1 MMKRILSICMCL
13 VVVLTA
19 KAQINIPKVPDPVCA
34 LCGVDLK
41 SNAPHKPGCRWY
53 SPPTNDESSSSS
65 SSSSRPSTPKT
76 SGSTPTMPFENG
88 RCPECG
94 RPCKP
99 LAYINY
105 ENIHSGCRLGEAIR
119 EYNHYSNLWIK
130 AKKRKVRDEAWSKM
144 QDADIKIKEVAEKAL
159 RRGYPVAQTPS
170 YPSSTSASSS
180 SSSSSSP
187 STERIKLSYECNLCK
202 ASVMAYSINEASKEF
217 ADNPWLHKPTCQ
229 SYKPKPG
236 QNPSTSLK
244 DYTPASEHPMV
255 SEPLIDM
262 PVCETSPQFSSINES
277 NIRYE
282 KPASLTGKHQW
293 GEIDEAATL
302 AYFKKIN
309 HGRPISFQDLKYD
322 IERYNHAGGP
332 VVIGIHQPNGRYSWY
347 VFSRQSNGKFA
358 PVDDNINNQTWWT
371 TDRFGRD
378 VKAQTVDV
386 RYEGL
391 GRLVVREYEGGE
403 KFIYNT
409 SGKIITSGRKVSL
422 VQHAVDG
429 KLLVYSEPDEEGGSY
444 RIIDENG
451 HSVASGNS
459 IETYNDA
466 IVVMNDIKGEKRFSI
481 SNWRGEELRIDGFK
495 FFDGIKAYNN
505 EGSYY
510 LLKDNEKGYAVIG
523 RGFRRVGEWYDTEEE
538 AHRAWRDYHP
548 RP

>member
-1 MMKRILSICMCL
+1 MMTKRILSICMCL
-13 VVVLTA
+13 GAVLTA
-19 KAQINIPKVPDPVCA
+19 NAQIPDPGDPVCA

-41 SNAPHKPGCRWY
+41 SNAPHKPGCMWY
-53 SPPTNDESSSSS
+53 SPPTNDESPS
-65 SSSSRPSTPKT
+65 SSSSRPSTPK
-76 SGSTPTMPFENG
+76 PNRPFNERTDVFPDEYG
-88 RCPECG
+88 RGTFRCPECG
-94 RPCKP
+94 NLRHTSSC
-99 LAYINY
+99 
-105 ENIHSGCRLGEAIR
+105 ELGKVQSEYRKLHDAIR
-119 EYNHYSNLWIK
+119 FSEKKWKKKAYREALDRREVLWSEL
-130 AKKRKVRDEAWSKM
+130 KRRINDAWW
-144 QDADIKIKEVAEKAL
+144 KEDH
-159 RRGYPVAQTPS
+159 PS
-170 YPSSTSASSS
+170 YPSSSSTYSSS
-180 SSSSSSP
+180 SSSTSV
-187 STERIKLSYECNLCK
+187 ERIKIPFECSFCK
-202 ASVMAYSINEASKEF
+202 ASVKAYNVDEAIKEL

-229 SYKPKPG
+229 KYKPKPG

-309 HGRPISFQDLKYD
+309 NGKSISFQDLEYD

-358 PVDDNINNQTWWT
+358 PVDDSINNQTGWT

-409 SGKIITSGRKVSL
+409 SGKIITNGRKVSL

-429 KLLVYSEPDEEGGSY
+429 KMLVYREPDEEGGSY
-444 RIIDENG
+444 SITDENG
-451 HSVASGNS
+451 HIVALGNS
-459 IETYNDA
+459 IEAYNDA
-466 IVVMNDIKGEKRFSI
+466 IVVMNNIGGEKHYTL
-481 SNWRGEELRIDGFK
+481 SNWRGEQLELDGTMW

-505 EGSYY
+505 EGFYY

-523 RGFRRVGEWYDTEEE
+523 RGFRRVGEWFDTEEE